1 MQPHSI
7 VYICF
12 MGEYSL
18 GDALKGFINKSRL
31 RNGIRAVQIEE
42 VWEQLM
48 GKTIAKYTEKIE
60 IINQTLFIRTNVGP
74 LKNELQFQKAQIIQR
89 VNEAFGEKVISQ
101 VVIQ

>member
-1 MQPHSI
+1 
-7 VYICF
+7 

-18 GDALKGFINKSRL
+18 GDALKDFINKSKL

-89 VNEAFGEKVISQ
+89 VNEAFGEKVVSQ